1 MAHDFPPG
9 KSGSSRNGVP
19 ALFAKSISQM
29 IPALSVCSE
38 QYDDGAALFFNVWQE
53 NKIIETERPRLKKY
67 RSCIPKYIRE
77 KGRRFLHGDL
87 IFCIKNQWIKFVCFV
102 FHICIQ

>member
-19 ALFAKSISQM
+19 GLFAKSISQM

-38 QYDDGAALFFNVWQE
+38 QYDDGAALFFNAWQE
-53 NKIIETERPRLKKY
+53 NKIIETERPRLKSIGHVY
-67 RSCIPKYIRE
+67 QS
-77 KGRRFLHGDL
+77 
-87 IFCIKNQWIKFVCFV
+87 IFVKKEGV
-102 FHICIQ
+102 FYVEI